1 MRSLRTWVLL
11 VLAAVPALLFGSAGT
26 AQAHPFGT
34 PPVVKAEARGPAVEA
49 AWSAQKDAA
58 FGAGMALALT
68 GVGMIVLRGRDVL
81 LDRVSR
87 PPALRTWTRR
97 VPLFAA
103 SAVVASGA
111 VASALAA
118 GQLLAP

>member
-26 AQAHPFGT
+26 AQAHTFGT
-34 PPVVKAEARGPAVEA
+34 PPVVKVEA
-49 AWSAQKDAA
+49 KGSAV
-58 FGAGMALALT
+58 
-68 GVGMIVLRGRDVL
+68 VGLIVLRGRDAL

-87 PPALRTWTRR
+87 SPAVRTWSRR

-103 SAVVASGA
+103 SAVVAGGA